1 MIVVDASALTDFLVG
16 STELADR
23 VRDELGGDRL
33 AAPHGIDL
41 ECISALRGLVLSDK
55 LGASDADRAVGLL
68 SSMPLRRYSHVPL
81 LGRVWDLRHNA
92 WPWDAAYVALA
103 ELLGVELVTI
113 DSKLAQIPGIRCRV
127 KDLRAES

>member
-23 VRDELGGDRL
+23 VRDELGGERM

-41 ECISALRGLVLSDK
+41 ECTSALRGLVLSGK
-55 LGASDADRAVGLL
+55 LGATDADRAVGLL
-68 SSMPLRRYSHVPL
+68 CRMPLRRYSHTPFL
-81 LGRVWDLRHNA
+81 PRIWELRQNA

-103 ELLGVELVTI
+103 EMLDVDLVTI
-113 DSKLAQIPGIRCRV
+113 DGKISRIPGIRCRV
-127 KDLRAES
+127 RDLRAES